1 MNYAHP
7 ELRDRLAAEYALGTL
22 RGRARRRFE
31 RLLPGDAGLRE
42 LVQGWEMRVN
52 LLAESAPAV
61 PPPPRVW
68 EGIAQRIGPAPMP
81 APAAPGLIERLWD
94 SLGFWRGASLL
105 AAGAAAALAVFVALR
120 PPAIGPEQVATLDQ
134 RLAGIET
141 KLAAVESTPREI
153 GALGDRLA
161 QIEDATK
168 TLAQT
173 PDAIAALG
181 DRLAQVEEGT
191 KGLADTPRQIAAL
204 GDRMAGIEN
213 ETQGL
218 ARTPGDIAALGDQL
232 ARIEGATEGLA
243 QTPEDIAAI
252 SDRLIKLEG
261 RLSVTAPPASHV
273 AVLIDKYDRPM
284 MTADLDVKD
293 GQLVLRLNIKPP
305 RDFTDKALEVWMLP
319 PGGGAPRSLGMFP
332 SENSGTTAV
341 LVLPPEIV
349 QMLSSPNSA
358 LAVSLEPKGGS
369 ATGQPTGPVLFSGG
383 VVPVDL

>member
-31 RLLPGDAGLRE
+31 RLLSGDAGLRD

-61 PPPPRVW
+61 PPPARVW
-68 EGIAQRIGPAPMP
+68 EGIAQRIGPAPTP

-94 SLGFWRGASLL
+94 SLGFWRGAGLL
-105 AAGAAAALAVFVALR
+105 AAGAAAALAVFIALR
-120 PPAIGPEQVATLDQ
+120 PPGVGPEQVAALDQ

-141 KLAAVESTPREI
+141 KLAAVETTPREI

-161 QIEDATK
+161 RIEDAT
-168 TLAQT
+168 Q
-173 PDAIAALG
+173 
-181 DRLAQVEEGT
+181 
-191 KGLADTPRQIAAL
+191 
-204 GDRMAGIEN
+204 
-213 ETQGL
+213 
-218 ARTPGDIAALGDQL
+218 
-232 ARIEGATEGLA
+232 GLA
-243 QTPEDIAAI
+243 QTPSEIAAI
-252 SDRLIKLEG
+252 GERLQHLES
-261 RLSVTAPPASHV
+261 RLSVTAPPPSHI
-273 AVLIDKYDRPM
+273 AVLLDKQSRPM

-305 RDFTDKALEVWMLP
+305 RDFTDKALEVWMVP
-319 PGGGAPRSLGMFP
+319 AGGAPQSLGLFP
-332 SENSGTTAV
+332 SERSGTTTV
-341 LVLPPEIV
+341 LVLPRDVVEALAAPD
-349 QMLSSPNSA
+349 SA

-369 ATGQPTGPVLFSGG
+369 TTGGPTGPVLFSGG

>member
-31 RLLPGDAGLRE
+31 RLLSGDAGLRD

-68 EGIAQRIGPAPMP
+68 EGIAQRIGPAP
-81 APAAPGLIERLWD
+81 APARAGLLERLWD

-105 AAGAAAALAVFVALR
+105 AAGAAAALAVYIALQ
-120 PPAIGPEQVATLDQ
+120 PPTVRPEQVAALDQ

-141 KLAAVESTPREI
+141 KLAAVEESTPREI
-153 GALGDRLA
+153 GAVNDRLA
-161 QIEDATK
+161 QIEESAK

-173 PDAIAALG
+173 PGAIAALG
-181 DRLAQVEEGT
+181 DRMALVEEDT
-191 KGLADTPRQIAAL
+191 KELSDTPRRIAAL
-204 GDRMAGIEN
+204 GDRMAGIESA
-213 ETQGL
+213 TQGL
-218 ARTPGDIAALGDQL
+218 AQTPGDIAALGDRL
-232 ARIEGATEGLA
+232 ARIEGATESLA
-243 QTPEDIAAI
+243 QTPNQIAALGERF
-252 SDRLIKLEG
+252 DQLEG
-261 RLSVTAPPASHV
+261 RLSLTAPPASHV

-319 PGGGAPRSLGMFP
+319 PGGGAPQSLGMFP
-332 SENSGTTAV
+332 SERSGTTAV

-349 QMLSSPNSA
+349 EVLASPQSA
-358 LAVSLEPKGGS
+358 LAVSLEPRGGS
-369 ATGQPTGPVLFSGG
+369 TTGQPTGPVLFSGG